1 VTSPATSFASP
12 ERRLPWGY
20 LGGLGKVSFGKV
32 SFGKVSFGKVSN
44 TFAGGKAFAGGGM
57 SPVQSGVRHGLA
69 SVSSYGVLML
79 VLLVVGAMNW
89 VAMAALTGY
98 LIVERLVPA
107 PVAPRLGRVSGIGL
121 LLWAARLTM
130 GTVAG

>member
-1 VTSPATSFASP
+1 VTSPAISLVAPVF
-12 ERRLPWGY
+12 E
-20 LGGLGKVSFGKV
+20 KVSNTFAFV
-32 SFGKVSFGKVSN
+32 SSEKVSN
-44 TFAGGKAFAGGGM
+44 TFAGKTFADREM
-57 SPVQSGVRHGLA
+57 RPLPSGVRHGLA
-69 SVSSYGVLML
+69 SVWSCGVLML

-89 VAMAALTGY
+89 VAMAVLTGY

>member
-1 VTSPATSFASP
+1 MTSPATSFASP

-32 SFGKVSFGKVSN
+32 SFEKVSN
-44 TFAGGKAFAGGGM
+44 TFAGKAFAGGGM
-57 SPVQSGVRHGLA
+57 SPVQSGVKHGLA
-69 SVSSYGVLML
+69 SVSSDGVLML

-89 VAMAALTGY
+89 VAMEALTGY

-107 PVAPRLGRVSGIGL
+107 PVAPLLGRITGLGL
-121 LLWAARLTM
+121 LLWAGWLTM
-130 GTVAG
+130 GAVAG